1 MCPFG
6 DISDPNFV
14 RSQIPDLIIKQG
26 PIIVIPKPTEVLNE
40 IRKHPGVDPVSFEVL
55 KRSERERQK
64 ARETLKVRPLVVEGD
79 SGADLRSRVQIVIQ
93 SDPTHTISAHSFC
106 TPTFSLL
113 SRAIPCT
120 IDSAR
125 LRIRHSYLHSHS
137 LCSTSRFFRPESYL
151 TLSPFGH
158 P

>member
-55 KRSERERQK
+55 KRSERERDERGTKSEGNAESQAAGRRGRQRRLIC
-64 ARETLKVRPLVVEGD
+64 ARVFRSLSNPIPRTQFPLTHFALPHFPCYLAPFHALSTPRD
-79 SGADLRSRVQIVIQ
+79 SEFVIHISTHIPSVPLLVSFALNPISR
-93 SDPTHTISAHSFC
+93 
-106 TPTFSLL
+106 
-113 SRAIPCT
+113 
-120 IDSAR
+120 
-125 LRIRHSYLHSHS
+125 
-137 LCSTSRFFRPESYL
+137 
-151 TLSPFGH
+151 
-158 P
+158 

>member
-55 KRSERERQK
+55 KRSERERDERGTK
-64 ARETLKVRPLVVEGD
+64 SEGNAE
-79 SGADLRSRVQIVIQ
+79 SQAAGRRGRQRS
-93 SDPTHTISAHSFC
+93 
-106 TPTFSLL
+106 
-113 SRAIPCT
+113 
-120 IDSAR
+120 
-125 LRIRHSYLHSHS
+125 
-137 LCSTSRFFRPESYL
+137 
-151 TLSPFGH
+151 
-158 P
+158 